1 MIPGNNNFVFV
12 RKGANEVVEVPE
24 FAAFTKSS
32 KVSCVHKDITRRDI
46 KLAMVS
52 VRVTDGHYSHGFYLA
67 DGLPRRHG
75 GTEDTEGA
83 RGYLQLSIDGP

>member
-1 MIPGNNNFVFV
+1 MIPGDNNFVFV

-67 DGLPRRHG
+67 DGLPQRARRHG
-75 GTEDTEGA
+75 GTEGVQ
-83 RGYLQLSIDGP
+83 GYLQLSIDGP